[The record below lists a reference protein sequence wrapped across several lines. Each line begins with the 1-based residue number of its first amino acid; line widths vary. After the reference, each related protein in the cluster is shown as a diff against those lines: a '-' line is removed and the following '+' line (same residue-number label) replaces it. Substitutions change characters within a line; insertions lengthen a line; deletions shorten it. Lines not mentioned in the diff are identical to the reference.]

1 MKRTHIFVTAMLTL
15 AALTMPSCSKK
26 DRTTEGRPGVIMP
39 ADVSF
44 PGMQMRP
51 GENASTFTLI
61 GRVKNKAAHGTITE
75 VTLRMTMEDVL
86 ASGPATTMGET
97 RIAIKKE
104 VPPSESR
111 DFEEKVSF
119 GTLPKAKGRHE
130 WNYSVVEVK
139 GK

>member
-1 MKRTHIFVTAMLTL
+1 MNFVRSRSLFLVPALFAVIFAVA
-15 AALTMPSCSKK
+15 SCSK
-26 DRTTEGRPGVIMP
+26 DRTATGISP
-39 ADVSF
+39 AEVSF

-51 GENASTFTLI
+51 GQNASAFTLI

-86 ASGPATTMGET
+86 ASGPATTVGET
-97 RIAIKKE
+97 MIVIKKDI
-104 VPPSESR
+104 PPSESR

-119 GTLPKAKGRHE
+119 GALPKARGRHE
-130 WNYSVVEVK
+130 WNYSVVDVK